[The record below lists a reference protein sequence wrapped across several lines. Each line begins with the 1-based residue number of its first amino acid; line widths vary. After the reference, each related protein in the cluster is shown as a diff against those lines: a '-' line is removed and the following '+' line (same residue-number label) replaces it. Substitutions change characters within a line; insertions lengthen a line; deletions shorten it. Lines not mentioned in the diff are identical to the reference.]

1 VKHLGDL
8 LRCVLAV
15 AAALIGTTSVEG
27 ARADSY
33 PTQAIRIIVGYE
45 PGGNTDIPARL
56 FGNVISRNLG
66 APVIVENKPGASGVP
81 AAQYVSPSKPDGY
94 TLLWATSASHS
105 VAVVAMAP
113 LPYDPIKDFAPIT
126 LVSMDP
132 NVIVGSLDFPAG
144 SAQSLLDY
152 LKARPRTPIG
162 TIGPATSG
170 RFATELMKAKLG
182 IEMTPVPYKSTGPLL
197 TDMAGGQIPLGIM
210 GESTAVPFLKDKR
223 IKAFVLTSS
232 KPSRILPDLTTL
244 DGIASK
250 GFDAVAWSALYAPPK
265 TPEAIIAKINAAMKE
280 AAQAPEVK
288 KWLDESGLQVP
299 LGTPQELTDFMQADI
314 DKWVKVAKDNH
325 LTFNSGR

>member
-1 VKHLGDL
+1 MCSGGIFGGESTDATPQARTVEQGPSIIFRADLRVNERVHVGEFL
-8 LRCVLAV
+8 LRLGPCSVDREMSPAIV
-15 AAALIGTTSVEG
+15 FSVRFKGTRTEK
-27 ARADSY
+27 
-33 PTQAIRIIVGYE
+33 
-45 PGGNTDIPARL
+45 N
-56 FGNVISRNLG
+56 
-66 APVIVENKPGASGVP
+66 
-81 AAQYVSPSKPDGY
+81 
-94 TLLWATSASHS
+94 
-105 VAVVAMAP
+105 

-132 NVIVGSLDFPAG
+132 NVIVGSLDLPAD

-152 LKARPRTPIG
+152 LKAHPRTPIG

-223 IKAFVLTSS
+223 IKAFVLTSL
-232 KPSRILPDLTTL
+232 KPSRILPDLPTL